1 MKILVTGSAG
11 VIGQTLVP
19 FLRER
24 GHEVVGFDI
33 RNDLTQDVTDGPAV
47 MNAVLAG
54 GWHFNSGEIPDVVIH
69 LAAQVG
75 RITGEEHP
83 HMSVRSNM
91 IGTLNV
97 ALACQEANSFLI
109 NFSTSEVYGHNSVF
123 GQPDILAQNGV
134 YGLTKLGAEGIVKH
148 YVDTY
153 GLQAVS
159 IRPFMVYGEHETPN
173 GVYRSAV
180 SNFISAAHRGVPFV
194 AHAGCARAWCYITD
208 FCEGLALVLDNIDQF
223 HGYEAFPIGTD
234 EYRSMEECAEIVK
247 KVVGRGEYTVQEP
260 PKHLLS
266 AVKQADFSRINGL
279 GFQPKVRLEEGVRR
293 TWRWMVDSG
302 ILK

>member
-33 RNDLTQDVTDGPAV
+33 RNDLTQDVTDTEAV
-47 MNAVLAG
+47 ERIFEDAP
-54 GWHFNSGEIPDVVIH
+54 GEPCLDGFDVAIH
-69 LAAQVG
+69 MAAQVG
-75 RITGEEHP
+75 RITGEERP
-83 HMSVRSNM
+83 HMSIRSNM

-97 ALACQEANSFLI
+97 VRSCSRHGTFLI

-123 GQPDILAQNGV
+123 GYPDILAQNGI

-153 GLQAVS
+153 GLRAVS

-180 SNFISAAHRGVPFV
+180 SNFIAAAHRGIPFV
-194 AHAGCARAWCYITD
+194 AHAGCTRAWCYISD
-208 FCEGLALVLDNIDQF
+208 FCEGLALVLDNLEQF
-223 HGYEAFPIGTD
+223 HGYEAFPIGTE

-247 KVVGRGEYTVQEP
+247 EVVGRGEYTVQEP

-266 AVKQADFSRINGL
+266 AVKLADFSRINGL
-279 GFQPKVRLEEGVRR
+279 GFQPKVGLEEGVRR
-293 TWRWMVDSG
+293 TWEWMVQAG
-302 ILK
+302 ILN

>member
-11 VIGQTLVP
+11 VIGQSLVP

-33 RNDLTQDVTDGPAV
+33 RNDLTQDVTDDTAIEGAFENGPP
-47 MNAVLAG
+47 G
-54 GWHFNSGEIPDVVIH
+54 GGIDGFDVCIH
-69 LAAQVG
+69 MAAQVG
-75 RITGEEHP
+75 RVTGEEHP
-83 HMSVRSNM
+83 HMSIRSNM

-97 ALACQEANSFLI
+97 ARACNDHCCFLI
-109 NFSTSEVYGHNSVF
+109 NFSTSEVYGHNSVL
-123 GQPDILAQNGV
+123 GQPDILAQNGI

-153 GLQAVS
+153 ILRAVS
-159 IRPFMVYGEHETPN
+159 IRPFMVYGPHETPN

-180 SNFISAAHRGVPFV
+180 SNFISAAHRGQPFV
-194 AHAGCARAWCYITD
+194 AHARCSRAWCFVDD
-208 FCEGLALVLDNIDQF
+208 FCEGIGLVLDNLDQF
-223 HGYEAFPIGTD
+223 HGYETFPIGTE

-247 KVVGRGEYTVQEP
+247 KVVGGEYTVQEP

-266 AVKQADFSRINGL
+266 TVKQADFSRIKGL
-279 GFQPKVRLEEGVRR
+279 GFQPKVGLEEGIRR
-293 TWRWMVDSG
+293 TWEWMVKAG
-302 ILK
+302 VLE

>member
-11 VIGQTLVP
+11 VIGQSLVP

-24 GHEVVGFDI
+24 GHDVVGFDI
-33 RNDLTQDVTDGPAV
+33 RNDLTQDVTDDAAV
-47 MNAVLAG
+47 ELAFGNGTRG
-54 GWHFNSGEIPDVVIH
+54 GDFDVCIH

-97 ALACQEANSFLI
+97 ARACELHSSFLV
-109 NFSTSEVYGHNSVF
+109 NFSTSEVLGHNSVY
-123 GQPDILAQNGV
+123 GEPDILEQNGV
-134 YGLTKLGAEGIVKH
+134 YGITKLAAEGLVKH
-148 YVDTY
+148 LVDTY
-153 GLQAVS
+153 GLRAIS
-159 IRPFMVYGEHETPN
+159 IRPYMIFGPHETPN

-180 SNFISAAHRGVPFV
+180 SNFIAAAHRGQPFV
-194 AHAGCARAWCYITD
+194 AHAGCSRAWCFVTD
-208 FCEGLALVLDNIDQF
+208 FCEGLALVLDNLDQF
-223 HGYEAFPIGTD
+223 HGYEAFPIGTE

-266 AVKQADFSRINGL
+266 SVKQADFSRIKGL
-279 GFQPKVRLEEGVRR
+279 GFQPKVGLEEGVRR
-293 TWRWMVDSG
+293 TWEWMVKAG
-302 ILK
+302 VLE